1 MLFIIC
7 NQTIF
12 ICVSQHNYLK
22 NKKTESE
29 KKMENKIIRE
39 CVQGLIDDSKMI
51 DELCISLETE
61 RINLVKVIADL
72 DSNNSS
78 GHVTLDMLQDL
89 KEDLKN
95 ATYKA
100 EECKSQASYIKDDA
114 EESEN
119 ALYDCSCKVDSW
131 AYDMKQIKQEKEDA
145 KQDAEYSVKVVTEE
159 QKEIDNSN
167 QYEPSK

>member
-1 MLFIIC
+1 MLFIMC
-7 NQTIF
+7 NQYIF

-51 DELCISLETE
+51 DILCKQLETE
-61 RINLVKVIADL
+61 RINLVKVVADL
-72 DSNNSS
+72 DSNTSE
-78 GHVTLDMLQDL
+78 HITLDMLKDL
-89 KEDLKN
+89 KSELDS

-100 EECKSQASYIKDDA
+100 EECRSQADYLKDEAD
-114 EESEN
+114 ECESAISECIN
-119 ALYDCSCKVDSW
+119 MVDCWTD
-131 AYDMKQIKQEKEDA
+131 DMKQIKQEKEDA
-145 KQDAEYSVKVVTEE
+145 KQDAEYSVKEVTEE